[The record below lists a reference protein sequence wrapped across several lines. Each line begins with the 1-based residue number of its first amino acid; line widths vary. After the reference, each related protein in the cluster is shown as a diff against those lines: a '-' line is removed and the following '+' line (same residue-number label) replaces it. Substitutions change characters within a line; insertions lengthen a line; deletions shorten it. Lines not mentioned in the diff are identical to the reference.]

1 MEALRQSGRIGVD
14 SLCAIHDVLMRGTG
28 EAMGLRDEQV
38 WIGGSPYS
46 PHGASFVPPH
56 PSRVRS
62 CLDDLVSFG
71 IREDVP
77 PVAKAAIFH
86 AQFETIHPFMDG
98 NGRTGRTLLHRM
110 LASDEVLLHTMLPVS
125 AGLLHD
131 VDRYRGALDAYHG
144 GATEPIVEC
153 LTDALELSVV
163 IGTRVASDV
172 DEILAG
178 WTQANTDRA
187 GSASHRLPAS
197 SRCSRKPRVRRA
209 SGESPRDSHLLASS
223 RRALD
228 SFRRRLHRSF

>member
-14 SLCAIHDVLMRGTG
+14 SLCVIHDALIRGTG
-28 EAMGLRDEQV
+28 DAMDLRDEQV

-56 PSRVRS
+56 ASRVRS

-110 LASDEVLLHTMLPVS
+110 LASDEVLPHTMLPVS

-131 VDRYRGALDAYHG
+131 VDATGAPS
-144 GATEPIVEC
+144 TPITVGRQS
-153 LTDALELSVV
+153 L
-163 IGTRVASDV
+163 
-172 DEILAG
+172 
-178 WTQANTDRA
+178 
-187 GSASHRLPAS
+187 
-197 SRCSRKPRVRRA
+197 
-209 SGESPRDSHLLASS
+209 
-223 RRALD
+223 
-228 SFRRRLHRSF
+228 